1 MTDTEKGINELAVQN
16 REILHELSLIEDVLK
31 TLLVNNVLDDAEKF
45 VSTIE
50 SSDKVESPDKNV
62 QSEPAESDA
71 AQELADLQAQIDYF
85 ENKFRNMIGRKCY
98 IRRECEEFYD
108 ENKNLTV
115 LSNNLKKNIFNNH
128 WDFDVLDYDFGMF
141 LISHGSV
148 KLWVSFDMLD
158 IR

>member
-31 TLLVNNVLDDAEKF
+31 TLLVNNVLDDAERLISS
-45 VSTIE
+45 STDI
-50 SSDKVESPDKNV
+50 SQKSDTAEVK
-62 QSEPAESDA
+62 QSDSNESDTIS
-71 AQELADLQAQIDYF
+71 DLQTQIDYF